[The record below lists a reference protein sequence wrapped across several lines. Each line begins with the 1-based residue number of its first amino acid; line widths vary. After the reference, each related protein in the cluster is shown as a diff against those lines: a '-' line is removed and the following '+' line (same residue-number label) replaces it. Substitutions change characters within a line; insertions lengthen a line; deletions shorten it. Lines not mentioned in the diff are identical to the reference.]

1 MDYQVIDPADWPRA
15 EYFDHYLNAVPCSY
29 SMTVQLELTAIRR
42 VGLKL
47 YPTMLYL
54 LTKTVNRFGQ
64 FRMAFRPDGQL
75 VRYHSMHPSYTVFH
89 PETETFSSLWTA
101 YTDDYGAFCRRYA
114 DDLHRYGDG
123 AGMFPKPGMPEN
135 CFNVSMVPWAS
146 FTSFHLHTADHR
158 YLLPIFTLGRFEEH
172 GGKVLLPLAAQVH
185 HSVCDGF
192 HLCRFLDALQQ
203 QMNTPPVP

>member
-42 VGLKL
+42 AGLKL

-101 YTDDYGAFCRRYA
+101 YTDDYGRSAAGMPTICINIAMGRGCSPSPECRRTA
-114 DDLHRYGDG
+114 STS
-123 AGMFPKPGMPEN
+123 PWCPGPALRP
-135 CFNVSMVPWAS
+135 S
-146 FTSFHLHTADHR
+146 TS
-158 YLLPIFTLGRFEEH
+158 
-172 GGKVLLPLAAQVH
+172 
-185 HSVCDGF
+185 
-192 HLCRFLDALQQ
+192 
-203 QMNTPPVP
+203 TPPTTAICSPSSLWGNLRSTTERCSCPSPPRFTTRSVTDFTCAGSWTSSSRR